1 MNYLNWWESRQRGQM
16 MIRSCRLGT
25 GRNSEMIHRSRL
37 AAQLLMKR
45 LLLIIHRWCR
55 RGRNWRRSWTRRG
68 PLILLMNGGRWRGR
82 CRRSE
87 IRIVGHIAALHPLL
101 FIYPDVGGWLLLD
114 DEKKRAE
121 RTNQIDE
128 RRRRPSLSGFFLPLF
143 WWLIPRNESKQF
155 DQVLPTL
162 NPWIIY
168 TERTLYTSNS
178 QKVQPAAPLFP
189 GKTLQCLFSSCRT
202 TEETV
207 HERPQRRN

>member
-37 AAQLLMKR
+37 AAQLLMKG

-128 RRRRPSLSGFFLPLF
+128 RRRRRVWAASSSRSFDDWSRETRASSLIKSHLL
-143 WWLIPRNESKQF
+143 S
-155 DQVLPTL
+155 T
-162 NPWIIY
+162 
-168 TERTLYTSNS
+168 
-178 QKVQPAAPLFP
+178 P
-189 GKTLQCLFSSCRT
+189 G
-202 TEETV
+202 
-207 HERPQRRN
+207 